1 MKFFYSMVF
10 RIALLS
16 IAGVLL
22 TTFALILSIMYSQ
35 KDTEKIVRENGIQM
49 EQQSI
54 AALKTIARTTNSSV
68 NIYNVLLNEKLNVS
82 LVYMKERIQA
92 NGGFGKVA
100 ETAMNFDANIPS
112 PVVDGVMKSHN
123 VYSTIF
129 RKLEDGT
136 MIRVSTNI
144 ASGGKRLV
152 NTKITPKNAD
162 GSSNIMMQ
170 EVLNGKTYR
179 GRANVLGE
187 WVNAIYEPVIENGNV
202 TGMLFVSATGKD
214 SRHFIEEIRDSRYGN
229 VFAIGA
235 DGIEKGILI
244 MPMEENMNSQGKN
257 VLDFANSR
265 GERYWQQII
274 EFGKKLPKDSTGYTE
289 INYKNESGQE
299 YELAVAGMYYPD
311 WDWVIG
317 IAISKRELESAN
329 LEMQKSLNKSIV
341 ALRKQAIRVGV
352 IILILTVFI
361 SIVYANRLTK
371 TIKYAITLLSS
382 GDMTCRLDSRAK
394 DEVGEL
400 AKQYNNLMDGLQ
412 KFMNKV
418 VRSSSDITVSAGELS
433 NASKELGSG
442 AEETLTR
449 SNAAVN
455 TTKQMALSIGA
466 MTKIAEQVS
475 TDATEVA
482 EAAEHMSKNMNTVA
496 NAVEEMSASI
506 NQIAGNTNEVNSIAA
521 AAADKA
527 TDATTVIN
535 KLGVA
540 AEEIGRVTD
549 IIKRIA
555 DKTNLLALNATIEAA
570 SAGAAGKGFAVVAS
584 EIKELANQSAQNADD
599 IAKRIEGIQ
608 SGTNDAVQVI
618 HDVSEI
624 IRKINQAVEL
634 IAKHIEQQTKASNE
648 ISNNVTQANTSVKRV
663 ADSISDVAKGAK
675 DVSLNASEVAKGE
688 SEVSSEIVNMNKVA
702 KESTHG
708 TGQVNHSVSNLT
720 EIAKELNKMLLQFK
734 V

>member
-1 MKFFYSMVF
+1 MKIFYSMVF

-22 TTFALILSIMYSQ
+22 TTFALILSIIYSQ
-35 KDTEKIVRENGIQM
+35 KDTEKIVHENGIQM

-54 AALKTIARTTNSSV
+54 AALKTIARTTNNGI

-82 LVYMKERIQA
+82 LIYMKERIQA

-100 ETAMNFDANIPS
+100 GVPMNFEANIHS
-112 PVVDGVMKSHN
+112 PVVDEVMKSHN

-129 RKLEDGT
+129 RKQEDGT

-144 ASGGKRLV
+144 VSNGKRQV
-152 NTKITPKNAD
+152 NTKIAPKTAD
-162 GSSNIMMQ
+162 GSPNLMMQ
-170 EVLNGKTYR
+170 SVLSGKTYR

-187 WVNAIYEPVIENGNV
+187 WVNAIYDPIIENGNV
-202 TGMLFVSATGKD
+202 IGMLFVSATGKD
-214 SRHFIEEIRDSRYGN
+214 SRHFIEEIRDSRYGY
-229 VFAIGA
+229 VFAVGA
-235 DGIEKGILI
+235 DGVEKGLLI
-244 MPMEENMNSQGKN
+244 MSMEEGMSNQGKN
-257 VLDFANSR
+257 VLDFANSK
-265 GERYWQQII
+265 GERYWQQVI
-274 EFGKKLPKDSTGYTE
+274 EFGKKLPKDSTGYLE
-289 INYKNESGQE
+289 IDYKDERGQE
-299 YELAVAGMYYPD
+299 YKLAVAGMYYQD

-317 IAISKRELESAN
+317 IAISKKELEAAN
-329 LEMQKSLNKSIV
+329 LEMQESLNESIG
-341 ALRKQAIRVGV
+341 ALRGQAVWVGI
-352 IILILTVFI
+352 IILIFTVFV
-361 SIVYANRLTK
+361 SIIYANRLTK

-418 VRSSSDITVSAGELS
+418 IRSSSDITVSAGELS
-433 NASKELGSG
+433 NVSKELGGG

-455 TTKQMALSIGA
+455 TIKHMAGSIGT
-466 MTKIAEQVS
+466 MTKIAERVS
-475 TDATEVA
+475 TDATDVA
-482 EAAEHMSKNMNTVA
+482 EAAEHMSTNMNTVA
-496 NAVEEMSASI
+496 SAIEEMSASI
-506 NQIAGNTNEVNSIAA
+506 NQIAGNTNEVNSIAV

-527 TDATTVIN
+527 TDATTVIH

-570 SAGAAGKGFAVVAS
+570 SAGAAGKGFAVVAG

-618 HDVSEI
+618 HDVSDI
-624 IRKINQAVEL
+624 IGKINQAVEL
-634 IAKHIEQQTKASNE
+634 IANHIKQQTKASNE
-648 ISNNVTQANTSVKRV
+648 ISSNVTQANTSVKRV

-675 DVSLNASEVAKGE
+675 EVSLNAGEVAKGE
-688 SEVSSEIVNMNKVA
+688 SDVSSEIVSMNKVA
-702 KESTHG
+702 KESAHG
-708 TGQVNHSVSNLT
+708 TEQVNHSASNLT
-720 EIAKELNKMLLQFK
+720 EIAEELNKMLLQFK